1 MFSRYWTEIIV
12 IGILPLL
19 TLICLNYGIYL
30 KIRKSAKFRKLNDG
44 FIMRFSSKK
53 QLAPKNTKKGS
64 AKSISQQDISEEWT
78 DNEWVYTISTC
89 TCFKHLT
96 NIFTLDWVTALACM
110 YVRSYLLL
118 SRSTN
123 QKCYCKELSQI
134 VQGSKWAKK
143 IAKKLPK

>member
-64 AKSISQQDISEEWT
+64 AKSISQQDISEEWS
-78 DNEWVYTISTC
+78 DNE
-89 TCFKHLT
+89 
-96 NIFTLDWVTALACM
+96 
-110 YVRSYLLL
+110 
-118 SRSTN
+118 
-123 QKCYCKELSQI
+123 
-134 VQGSKWAKK
+134 
-143 IAKKLPK
+143 